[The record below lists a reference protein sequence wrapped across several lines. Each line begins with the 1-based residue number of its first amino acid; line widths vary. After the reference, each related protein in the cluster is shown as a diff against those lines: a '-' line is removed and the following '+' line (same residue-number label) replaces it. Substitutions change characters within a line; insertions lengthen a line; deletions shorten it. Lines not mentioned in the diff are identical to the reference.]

1 MGTSDH
7 AAARPGRRALIVG
20 GGLLGAGALTAGAV
34 ALRENPR
41 TEVSLYSA
49 TVALGSDGRRHLVGG
64 AAAIPASRLQEGTRL
79 LGSVPDSAAP
89 ARRAAAFTQAAAPW
103 LGAVPA
109 AHTDLAASAL
119 ADLWVLGDDAPAPV
133 AGWSRSWRYLWPRD
147 AAFSAVALARVGLPD
162 RAVGILAHLQSL
174 QREGQWFEARY
185 DLTTGRSPD
194 DRAPQFDGTGLVL
207 WAVAELLAALPSPAE
222 RERAATRLEALVT
235 RSRDLLAGGTGHGET
250 LPPVSPD
257 YWEVRERSVTL
268 GIMAATLAGW
278 RAAAALTGAA
288 EDGAAAEAFTA
299 LLREEFAPGG
309 FQRYARRGGADSA
322 RALPAALGA
331 ADVVPTSALDALVTD
346 LARPAGGIA
355 PGARWRRDGI
365 SWTPSTSLLAL
376 GLARAGRREE
386 ATSLLHWLAD
396 HRTGAGSLSEK
407 VLFDGRPAA
416 VAPLAWTAANTLL
429 TIDALRE
436 G

>member
-7 AAARPGRRALIVG
+7 AAARPGRRTLIVG
-20 GGLLGAGALTAGAV
+20 GGLLGAGGLTAGAA
-34 ALRENPR
+34 ALREDPR
-41 TEVSLYSA
+41 TEVSLLSA
-49 TVALGSDGRRHLVGG
+49 TVALDADGRRHLVGG
-64 AAAIPASRLQEGTRL
+64 AAAIPSTHLRPGTRL
-79 LGSVPDSAAP
+79 LGSVPDTAAP
-89 ARRAAAFTQAAAPW
+89 ARRAAADMEAAAPW
-103 LGAVPA
+103 LDGLTA
-109 AHTDLAASAL
+109 ARTDLATSTL

-147 AAFSAVALARVGLPD
+147 AAFSAVALATAGLHD

-207 WAVAELLAALPSPAE
+207 WAVAEVLATLPSPAA
-222 RERAATRLEALVT
+222 RERAATDLEALVT
-235 RSRDLLAGGTGHGET
+235 RSRDLLRAATGHGET

-257 YWEVRERSVTL
+257 YWEVHERSVTL
-268 GIMAATLAGW
+268 GIMAATLAGL
-278 RAAAALTGAA
+278 RAAATLTGAA
-288 EDGAAAEAFTA
+288 EDRAAAEAFTA
-299 LLREEFAPGG
+299 LLHEEFAPGG

-322 RALPAALGA
+322 RALTAALGA
-331 ADVVPTSALDALVTD
+331 ADVIPTSALDALVTD

-376 GLARAGRREE
+376 GLARAGRREQ
-386 ATSLLHWLAD
+386 AGALLDWLAA
-396 HRTGAGSLSEK
+396 HRTEAGSLSEK

-429 TIDALRE
+429 TIEALRE